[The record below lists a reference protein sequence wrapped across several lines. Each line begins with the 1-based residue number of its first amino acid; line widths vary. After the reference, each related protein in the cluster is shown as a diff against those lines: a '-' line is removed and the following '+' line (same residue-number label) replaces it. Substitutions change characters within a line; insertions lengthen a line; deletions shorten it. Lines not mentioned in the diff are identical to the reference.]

1 MSRPGGALDGA
12 YSLPIEQGLEPRD
25 FAPLSLVRWS
35 ANIASLGLY
44 GCWGRSEVRRRI
56 WGATRMGGAPFRY
69 EGSGFELLL
78 GYAIRGLAVGGAL
91 AGAAVLAASLDPWRM
106 LAAVGCLALA
116 VFFHGFMRFAAFVY
130 MASRTEWRG
139 AAFEVAGSPF
149 VFALREL
156 GDGALVVLTL
166 GWWLPH
172 ADRRQSQALWSGLR
186 HQGQAVSYDQKAA
199 QRRQVYSAFAIGW
212 FASVVLALV
221 VGGLVAGLAE
231 GFAPILRVGGGLGP
245 SEIGELAC
253 FAAVGWIFLIIAWS
267 PYQAARRTA
276 VAAGL
281 GLVVDLGWRE
291 NAWLNL
297 SNRLLMIGSLG
308 ALAPLIQARE
318 FAFLFPQPAAG
329 AARSAGAARRERT
342 AAGAARAA
350 FLS

>member
-1 MSRPGGALDGA
+1 MLRPGGALDGA

-25 FAPLSLVRWS
+25 FAPLSLARWS
-35 ANIASLGLY
+35 VNLASLGLY
-44 GCWGRSEVRRRI
+44 GCWGRSEARRRI
-56 WGATRMGGAPFRY
+56 WAATRLGGAPFRY
-69 EGSGFELLL
+69 EGSGIELLV
-78 GYAIRGLAVGGAL
+78 GYAIRWLTVGGAL
-91 AGAAVLAASLDPWRM
+91 ACGAGLAASLEPWRM

-139 AAFEVAGSPF
+139 AAFEVAGSPLS
-149 VFALREL
+149 FALREL
-156 GDGALVVLTL
+156 GDGALAVLTL

-172 ADRRQSQALWSGLR
+172 AERRQSQSLWSGLR
-186 HQGQAVSYDQKAA
+186 HQGQAVSFDQRAA

-212 FASVVLALV
+212 FASLVLAIV

-231 GFAPILRVGGGLGP
+231 GFAPILRMDGGLGP

-253 FAAVGWIFLIIAWS
+253 FAAVGWIFLILVWS
-267 PYQAARRTA
+267 PYQAAKRTA

-308 ALAPLIQARE
+308 ALAPLLQARE

-329 AARSAGAARRERT
+329 AARSGAGARRER
-342 AAGAARAA
+342 AVAGAGRAA
-350 FLS
+350 SVS